1 MQQIKRGKPGL
12 FGLIRIQQS
21 SLPIPSTLWARCHP
35 VPPSAT
41 GDVEGPGGH
50 RPWQLAGA
58 PGAPTQQP
66 KLCPAQ
72 KLRVEFSA
80 TSDVQFLF
88 LNDKNWCQKV
98 SRTVQSNG
106 ILERDFVTCLPASGW
121 GSSSLEQTD
130 EKSDNAEACDA
141 WHSRS
146 ESFYIPVTLG
156 TNTTP
161 LQLSLDTK
169 LRGRTRGFPWVF
181 SWANVKATN
190 DACTPQTQTP
200 TLAASPHGWC
210 LHPTAPKTLNPSVTQ
225 GTPATTKNLRRLGSN
240 CGTMMFQIR
249 KLQKKSSVD

>member
-1 MQQIKRGKPGL
+1 MLDIKLRTGAHLSAELLGLVIHALKVGNVDAGSFRAPSSCNWKLLFFSSVGRMQQIKRGKPGL

-80 TSDVQFLF
+80 TSDAQFLF

-106 ILERDFVTCLPASGW
+106 ILERDFVTCLPASG
-121 GSSSLEQTD
+121 
-130 EKSDNAEACDA
+130 
-141 WHSRS
+141 
-146 ESFYIPVTLG
+146 
-156 TNTTP
+156 
-161 LQLSLDTK
+161 
-169 LRGRTRGFPWVF
+169 
-181 SWANVKATN
+181 
-190 DACTPQTQTP
+190 
-200 TLAASPHGWC
+200 
-210 LHPTAPKTLNPSVTQ
+210 
-225 GTPATTKNLRRLGSN
+225 
-240 CGTMMFQIR
+240 
-249 KLQKKSSVD
+249 